1 MRSLR
6 QKFSIVYLCLVIII
20 ALVGMISVFN
30 FYGLTMTIDGLM
42 TDNYTSLK
50 IINNMIESLERQDSA
65 ILTYTSGNRELG
77 LKTFNSSI
85 DKFLMWYYRA
95 ENNITEVGER
105 DLVTQIK
112 EHYMIYI
119 NSFDEL
125 KNMSNEVDQEQ
136 MMEYYTNTIN
146 PTFLLLKEDLQALWD
161 INESAMFRNKERT
174 AQNAE
179 TSTYLVL
186 MVSLIAAIGGFLI
199 SKFFANKFT
208 RPVEQLTESMKQVQA
223 GNLDTRIDITSDDE
237 IGQFSQ
243 EFNKMTERLMS
254 FEHSTLG
261 KVLMEKSRSLAIVR
275 SIADP
280 LMVLDNDYK
289 ILLVN
294 KAFEDIFQTQESQAY
309 RKHFLEIVRM
319 SELYDYISSIV
330 SGQDIQFKES
340 TFYHES
346 NNAHYYFN
354 VTLTQVE
361 DIESKMNGVVVLF
374 QNVTEL
380 KKLERMKTNF
390 ISTISHEFKT
400 PLTSIMM
407 GASLL
412 AEYNIG
418 DLNPTQ
424 KDVLSTIEEDC
435 QKLAN
440 LVDDLLHLA
449 KLQSTK
455 YVYVMELTEIDRII
469 ESAIK
474 PFYHQT
480 KSKEVDLYYCI
491 ENDLPKVNV
500 DQERITWVLNNLIGN
515 ALKYTKSGDNI
526 SITSYLRDDQV
537 YVSIADTG
545 IGIPEEYIDKI
556 FEQFVQVENSDL
568 EVRGTGLG
576 LSIAKEIVHAHDGSI
591 WCESTPNK
599 GSCFTF
605 TLPIPPT
612 KF

>member
-6 QKFSIVYLCLVIII
+6 QKFSIIYLCLVIII

-30 FYGLTMTIDGLM
+30 FYGLTKTIDGLM

-77 LKTFNSSI
+77 LKVFNSNI
-85 DKFLMWYYRA
+85 DRFLMWYYRE
-95 ENNITEVGER
+95 ENNITEAGEKE
-105 DLVTQIK
+105 LVAQIK
-112 EHYMIYI
+112 KHYMKYI

-125 KNMSNEVDQEQ
+125 TTIADMVSQAQ
-136 MMEYYTNTIN
+136 IMEFYTTEIN
-146 PTFLLLKEDLQALWD
+146 PTFQLLKKDLQALWD
-161 INESAMFRNKERT
+161 MNETAMFRGKART

-186 MVSLIAAIGGFLI
+186 TVSLIAAIGSFLI

-208 RPVEQLTESMKQVQA
+208 RPVEQLTESMKQVQT
-223 GNLDTRIDITSDDE
+223 GNLATQIDVTSDDE
-237 IGQFSQ
+237 IGQLSR
-243 EFNKMTERLMS
+243 EFNKMTERLLS
-254 FEHSTLG
+254 FEQSTLG
-261 KVLMEKSRSLAIVR
+261 KAMMEKSRSLAIVR

-289 ILLVN
+289 IMLIN
-294 KAFEDIFQTQESQAY
+294 KAFEDIFQTTETHVY
-309 RKHFLEIVRM
+309 KKHFLEIVKV
-319 SELYDYISSIV
+319 SELYDYILAIF
-330 SGQDIQFKES
+330 SGQYIQYKES
-340 TFYHES
+340 IFYHES
-346 NNAHYYFN
+346 NNVHYYFKIIIN
-354 VTLTQVE
+354 KVE

-380 KKLERMKTNF
+380 KELERMKTNF

-407 GASLL
+407 GTSLL
-412 AEYNIG
+412 AECNIG

-424 KDVLSTIEEDC
+424 KDVLSSVEEDC
-435 QKLAN
+435 HKLDR
-440 LVDDLLHLA
+440 LVDDLLHLS
-449 KLQSTK
+449 KLESTK
-455 YVYVMELTEIDRII
+455 YVYDMKLSEIDSVI
-469 ESAIK
+469 ECALK
-474 PFYHQT
+474 PFHQQAQA
-480 KSKEVDLYYCI
+480 KGVELHYSLDHELPEVYID
-491 ENDLPKVNV
+491 K
-500 DQERITWVLNNLIGN
+500 ERITWVLNNLITN
-515 ALKYTKSGDNI
+515 ALKYTQSGDNI
-526 SITSYLRDDQV
+526 SITTYIHDHKI

-545 IGIPEEYIDKI
+545 VGIPEEYVDKI

-576 LSIAKEIVHAHDGSI
+576 LSIAKAIVHAHGGSI
-591 WCESTPNK
+591 WCESKPNT

-605 TLPIPPT
+605 TLPIPT
-612 KF
+612 EYS